1 MPRIRTIKPEM
12 LQHPK
17 VGRLTD
23 RQIRLWVGLI
33 TQADD
38 EGRLVADAGQL
49 RFLVF
54 GYFPDVSEGDVN
66 EALEAIARVRLIQ
79 LYNVDDVRYAWIVGW
94 KAHPKIDRKT
104 LSRLPP
110 CALHRALDES
120 STSPRSGSD
129 QGSDQGSNQ
138 GSRIGVEGNGT
149 EAPEAIGEP
158 RTRSYLKASDNGRPR
173 TVPAKGTF

>member
-1 MPRIRTIKPEM
+1 M

-49 RFLVF
+49 RLLVF
-54 GYFPDVSEGDVN
+54 GYFPDVSEGNVN
-66 EALEAIARVRLIQ
+66 EALEAIARVGLIQ

-94 KAHPKIDRKT
+94 KAHQKIDRKT

-110 CALHRALDES
+110 GPLP
-120 STSPRSGSD
+120 SPRRVFDEPSFRI
-129 QGSDQGSNQ
+129 
-138 GSRIGVEGNGT
+138 GSRIRSRIRSRIKSRIKDRSGREGNGSSGNYRGAT
-149 EAPEAIGEP
+149 HSELPEGLRQ
-158 RTRSYLKASDNGRPR
+158 RTSANRPSQR
-173 TVPAKGTF
+173 YVREDRQ